1 MGLDSG
7 NQHLLEGA
15 AAVFA
20 FGPVAPSSATVQ
32 RFSMKGYKRAAVFI
46 MQNKGA
52 GNGSAITIKQCKEVD
67 DNPVTEKAFEFTKAY
82 RSLAV
87 GTQAA
92 PVNSWAAFDV
102 TSNTFTTDA
111 TNGTRDIYMI
121 DIKAEDL
128 DIANDFDVIEVELG
142 NAASNVI
149 AVLVLLFAAEQVG
162 FPQIPSGIAD

>member
-1 MGLDSG
+1 MGG
-7 NQHLLEGA
+7 AINNHFLEA
-15 AAVFA
+15 NDVIFA

-32 RFSMKGYKRAAVFI
+32 RFSLKNYQRASVFI

-52 GNGSAITIKQCKEVD
+52 ANGATVALKQAKEI
-67 DNPVTEKAFEFTKAY
+67 DNSPDVEKVLALPEAF

-92 PVNSWAAFDV
+92 PVNAWAKFTVASD
-102 TSNTFTTDA
+102 TFTTDA

-128 DIANDFDVIEVELG
+128 DIANDFDVVEIEIG

-149 AVLVLLFAAEQVG
+149 AVLILLHGAREAS
-162 FPQIPSGIAD
+162 FPVSSGIAD

>member
-1 MGLDSG
+1 MGP
-7 NQHLLEGA
+7 NNNHFLEA
-15 AAVFA
+15 NDIIFA

-32 RFSMKGYKRAAVFI
+32 RFSMKNYQRASILVL
-46 MQNKGA
+46 QNKGA

-67 DNPVTEKAFEFTKAY
+67 DNPVTEKAFEFTEAF

-92 PVNSWAAFDV
+92 PVNAWEKFAV

-111 TNGTRDIYMI
+111 TNGTRDAYMI

-128 DIANDFDVIEVELG
+128 DIANDFDVVELELG

-149 AVLVLLFAAEQVG
+149 AVVVLLFGARDSK
-162 FPQIPSGIAD
+162 FPPASGIAD